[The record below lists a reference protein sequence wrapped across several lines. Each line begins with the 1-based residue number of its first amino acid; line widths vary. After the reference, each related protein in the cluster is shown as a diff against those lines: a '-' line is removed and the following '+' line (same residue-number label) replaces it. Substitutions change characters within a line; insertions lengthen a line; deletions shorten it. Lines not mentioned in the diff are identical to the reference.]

1 MLSTLARKL
10 KTHLSALKPSKKRKI
25 QIFRFC
31 SQLCSQLWCSHHIFT
46 ITKDKSNILNF
57 SKLVTW
63 TMLPSGS
70 AKWISIVHKQSI
82 GKRCTIGSLLSR
94 LIFIQAI
101 IKELQW
107 SMITIIDTWNSVRV
121 KVISHRLM
129 SEDILLLFLEDQ
141 LYIDYFI
148 QHI

>member
-25 QIFRFC
+25 QICRFC
-31 SQLCSQLWCSHHIFT
+31 NQLYSLLIFT
-46 ITKDKSNILNF
+46 TTKDKSNILNS
-57 SKLVTW
+57 SKLVPW

-70 AKWISIVHKQSI
+70 AQWISIIPKQSI
-82 GKRCTIGSLLSR
+82 GKSCTIGSLFSR

-101 IKELQW
+101 IRKLQW
-107 SMITIIDTWNSVRV
+107 SMITIIDSWNSVWV

-129 SEDILLLFLEDQ
+129 SEDILSLFLEDQ
-141 LYIDYFI
+141 LHIDYFI
-148 QHI
+148 QLI